1 MRFFRKIIFI
11 FLTILSVFTF
21 ISCDEESDKLI
32 VGVTIIPQSTF
43 VKKVCGDLVDVVT
56 IVPTGSS
63 PETFEPKPKDMI
75 KLNKAIAYFTI
86 GVPTEKT
93 NVLSNLT
100 NDTKIVYL
108 EEKCQEVY
116 DDVLFS
122 TGGRDP
128 HIWLSPKRVIIMV
141 EAIRDEMMTLDPLNS
156 STYRQ
161 NAKLYIE
168 ELKSL
173 DSKIKSAVEK
183 TETKD
188 FIAFHPA
195 FGYLAADYGLTMH
208 ALEEDGKEATIEHL
222 TKMIDFAKEKGIK
235 VIFYQEEIDSSQSQ
249 TFADEIEGV
258 AVKLEP
264 LSADYTDN
272 LLNMAK
278 TIASLKYE

>member
-1 MRFFRKIIFI
+1 MRFLKKIIVC
-11 FLTILSVFTF
+11 FLLVLSLLALV
-21 ISCDEESDKLI
+21 SCDDDTDKLV

-86 GVPTEKT
+86 GIPTENT
-93 NVLSNLT
+93 NVLANLT
-100 NDTKIVYL
+100 KDTKIVRL

-116 DDVLFS
+116 EDVLFS

-128 HIWLSPKRVIIMV
+128 HIWLSPKRVIVMV
-141 EAIRDEMMTLDPLNS
+141 EAIRDEMMALDPLNS

-173 DSKIKSAVEK
+173 DSKIKTAVEK

-195 FGYLAADYGLTMH
+195 FGYLASDYGLTMY
-208 ALEEDGKEATIEHL
+208 ALEEDGKEATIDHL
-222 TKMIDFAKEKGIK
+222 TKMIDFAKDKGIK
-235 VIFYQEEIDSSQSQ
+235 VIFYQEEIDSSQSK

-278 TIASLKYE
+278 TIASLKHE

>member
-1 MRFFRKIIFI
+1 MFI
-11 FLTILSVFTF
+11 FHFISLCFLLILSLLGLL
-21 ISCDEESDKLI
+21 SCDDDFDKLV

-86 GVPTEKT
+86 GIPTENT
-93 NVLSNLT
+93 NVLANLT
-100 NDTKIVYL
+100 KDTKIVRL

-116 DDVLFS
+116 EDVLFS

-128 HIWLSPKRVIIMV
+128 HIWLSPKRVIVMV
-141 EAIRDEMMTLDPLNS
+141 EAIRDEMMALDPLNS

-173 DSKIKSAVEK
+173 DSKIKTAVEK
-183 TETKD
+183 SETKD

-195 FGYLAADYGLTMH
+195 FGYLAADYGLTMY
-208 ALEEDGKEATIEHL
+208 ALEEDGKEATIDHL
-222 TKMIDFAKEKGIK
+222 TKMIDFAKDKGIK
-235 VIFYQEEIDSSQSQ
+235 VIFYQEEIDSSQSK

-278 TIASLKYE
+278 TIASLKHE

>member
-1 MRFFRKIIFI
+1 MRFLKKIIVC
-11 FLTILSVFTF
+11 FLLVLSLLALV
-21 ISCDEESDKLI
+21 SCDDTDKLV

-75 KLNKAIAYFTI
+75 KLNKAIAYFAI
-86 GVPTEKT
+86 GIPTENT
-93 NVLSNLT
+93 NVLANLT
-100 NDTKIVYL
+100 KDTKIVRL

-116 DDVLFS
+116 EDVLFS

-128 HIWLSPKRVIIMV
+128 HIWLSPKRVIVMV
-141 EAIRDEMMTLDPLNS
+141 EAIRDEMMALDPLNS

-173 DSKIKSAVEK
+173 DSKIKTAIEK
-183 TETKD
+183 SETKD

-195 FGYLAADYGLTMH
+195 FGYLAADYGLTMY
-208 ALEEDGKEATIEHL
+208 ALEEDGKEATIDHL
-222 TKMIDFAKEKGIK
+222 TKMIDFAKDKGIK
-235 VIFYQEEIDSSQSQ
+235 VIFYQEEIDSSQSK

-278 TIASLKYE
+278 TIASLKHE